1 MNIPAALP
9 QEQRLT
15 PQTDRSSRKVY
26 RIQPLEDARW
36 DLLIET
42 HPRASVF
49 HSRAWLQALK
59 RTYGYEPVAYTTSAP
74 GEALRDGIVLCRV
87 ESWLT
92 GKRLVSLPFSDHCDP
107 LVDSYQDLQTLIEK
121 LREDSQTERWQYI
134 EIRPLA
140 SLRMVSP
147 CPHASATYTLHQLD
161 LRPDLQTL
169 FRSFHKDSIQR
180 KIKRAIREGLT
191 YQAGTSEAI
200 LNDFYR
206 LLTITRRRHG
216 APPQPKSWFRNL
228 IDSFGPALQ
237 ICVAFSGRMPVAG
250 MLTLRHKNT
259 LVYKYGGSD
268 ARYNRLGSM
277 HSLYWESIQ
286 RAKSLGLEVLDL
298 GRSNSEQIGLITFK
312 SRWGAALSDLTYFR
326 FTPSEDPIH
335 WFEPAGMTWKTR
347 AVQRFVSHV
356 PIRVLPSIGSALY
369 RHIG

>member
-1 MNIPAALP
+1 MPATLP
-9 QEQRLT
+9 QEPTLAPRA
-15 PQTDRSSRKVY
+15 DRSQGEVY

-36 DLLIET
+36 DRLVET

-59 RTYGYEPVAYTTSAP
+59 QTYGYEPIAYTTSAP
-74 GEALRDGIVLCRV
+74 SELVLRDGIVSCRV

-107 LVDSYQDLQTLIEK
+107 LVQGHEDLQALIEK
-121 LREDSQTERWQYI
+121 LREDSQRERWQYI
-134 EIRPLA
+134 EIRPLE
-140 SLRMVSP
+140 SLGPVSP
-147 CPHASATYTLHQLD
+147 CPHASATYALHQLD
-161 LRPDLQTL
+161 LRPDLEAL
-169 FRSFHKDSIQR
+169 FRGFHKDSIQR

-200 LNDFYR
+200 LADFYR

-228 IDSFGPALQ
+228 IECFGPALQ
-237 ICVAFSGRMPVAG
+237 ICVAFSGRTPVAG
-250 MLTLRHKNT
+250 MLTLRHKKT

-268 ARYNRLGSM
+268 VRYNRLGSM

-286 RAKSLGLEVLDL
+286 RAKALGLEVLDL
-298 GRSNSEQIGLITFK
+298 GRSNSDQIGLITFK
-312 SRWGAALSDLTYFR
+312 SRWGAALSNLTYFR

-347 AVQRFVSHV
+347 AVQKLVTHAPV
-356 PIRVLPSIGSALY
+356 RVLPAIGSLLY